1 MRLSE
6 MQKINRRY
14 RRRQQWKRLKPE
26 LIEFGQ
32 MACIG
37 LLYYVMAV
45 VFLAAF

>member
-14 RRRQQWKRLKPE
+14 RRKQAWRRLKPE

-32 MACIG
+32 MACVG

-45 VFLAAF
+45 IILAAF